1 MGTISLKVKYYSI
14 FFVSFQN
21 LVKLKENLKFMLLL
35 ATVGSG
41 YRAQAFSS
49 CDEQGLLSGCHV
61 QTSCGGGRSCCG
73 ARALGHTGFSS
84 GSA

>member
-49 CDEQGLLSGCHV
+49 CDEQGLLFTV
-61 QTSCGGGRSCCG
+61 VCGLLTAVAS
-73 ARALGHTGFSS
+73 RAVEHRL
-84 GSA
+84 